1 MITVCIRGI
10 TQFATLMAI
19 TVTLLSLP
27 ATAGNKSFSS
37 STDKNQIS
45 NLITNLDALLAAGEV
60 QKATVIADEI
70 LKISGLSQPPATLQ
84 MGRYL
89 EKIGTAYWRNGE
101 PKKALPLLQ
110 QSLFI
115 REKALGSN
123 HIETA
128 LNLASLGFVYDL
140 LGQHQQ
146 SLSSHKQALS
156 IVERI
161 YGTDSPIVATSLDIL
176 ANEYHALSQF
186 RDENPLRDR
195 ALAIRE
201 KAVANGEKL
210 DTWDKLFSLASGYEH
225 KLDFE
230 KALPIY
236 EQALLMTEKTYG
248 AQSALLPLNLEKVAN
263 SLKMLGRYQEALPL
277 LQRALAICEASFPFD
292 DLRTANALE
301 SLAQALGTLNQR
313 NAALP
318 MEVRVLAIGE
328 KNFGLTNKVILGP
341 LERLANSYMR
351 LGRYDDA
358 STLFQRMLAIA
369 EQSVNSDD
377 PEIAWH
383 LDAAAVA
390 LLEQGKYA
398 IALPFFE
405 KSLKIRESAKGALG
419 ADEILIAN
427 SLQNLAATYSSLA
440 NYEKALPLAKR
451 ALEIAEKND
460 KANFDFGKIRFLTT
474 LADIY
479 ADLGQ
484 YENALPLVQQV
495 IASNEVF
502 PGKDHEAT
510 ALSLTRLASIYL
522 QLGQRELAISVN
534 QRALE
539 ILERRLGLDHPDTAQ
554 VMNNLASDYL
564 ANREHWKA
572 LDLLQRALKAQELRL
587 GSMHPATAI
596 SYSNIA
602 VAYGNLGQYD
612 LAQAMAN
619 RALEIDELVFGS
631 AHPSTASTWTTLAAI
646 WYESNQLNAAIF
658 AGKQAI
664 NIQQSIRERISK
676 IGTAEVVSYSA
687 TLRYQYEHLSG
698 WLTEA
703 GRISEAQ
710 QVLDMLKETEHFDF
724 IRRASDGDP
733 RKTRIGYTRSEQEW
747 LPRYEQISSRLSA
760 LGAEQQVLEKKSK
773 LGLTDVEQAR
783 QKQLQ
788 ADLKIAQAAFTAYL
802 DDMRTGFAKKGSA
815 RVAEVEESSEQS
827 LKAMQATLKAMD
839 PGAVLVRYY
848 MTDTQVKMLVTTS
861 GVQLARDATIA
872 PKELNSKIAAF
883 NAALRDPKSNP
894 LPLAQELYTA
904 LVGPIAQD
912 LQQAGATTV
921 MLYLDGALRYLPFSA
936 LHDGKQ
942 YLVERW
948 RMPIY
953 TAVAKDKLREGAT
966 AQWTAAGMGVTRPWR
981 DFAALPAVKA
991 ELGGVVQS
999 APSLWASLGLAG
1011 MTSNGALPGEL
1022 FLDEAFTAKSLK
1034 DVGQRPFSVVHIAS
1048 HFRFSPG
1055 TEVNSALL
1063 LGDGQELTLGD
1074 IRTQGYS
1081 FKNVDLLTLSACETG
1096 LGGGRDERGR
1106 EIEGFGVIAQQQGA
1120 KAVLAT
1126 LWPVADQSTALLMQE
1141 LYRQRQE
1148 KHLTKAEALR
1158 QAQLTVMGQKKYGHP
1173 FYWAPFILMGN
1184 WL

>member
-1 MITVCIRGI
+1 MRGATRFVTMMTVI
-10 TQFATLMAI
+10 ATLLPLPSAAAENGGLHGTAVNTNI
-19 TVTLLSLP
+19 SKLVDSLDILL
-27 ATAGNKSFSS
+27 TTG
-37 STDKNQIS
+37 D
-45 NLITNLDALLAAGEV
+45 V
-60 QKATVIADEI
+60 QKAAAAADAI
-70 LKISGLSQPPATLQ
+70 LKLSGKPKSLTTLQ
-84 MGRYL
+84 AGRYL
-89 EKIGTAYWRNGE
+89 EKIGDAYWRNGE
-101 PKKALPLLQ
+101 YNKALPPIQ
-110 QSLFI
+110 QALFI
-115 REKALGSN
+115 RKKILGVN
-123 HIETA
+123 HTETA
-128 LNLASLGFVYDL
+128 LNLTLLGFVYGSI
-140 LGQHQQ
+140 GQYQK
-146 SLSSHKQALS
+146 SVSSHKQSLS
-156 IVERI
+156 IYEIIFGPEDPRI
-161 YGTDSPIVATSLDIL
+161 LASLDIL
-176 ANEYHALSQF
+176 ADAHHELEQF
-186 RDENPLRDR
+186 PAENILRDR

-201 KAVANGEKL
+201 KEVASGEKL

-225 KLDFE
+225 KLDFA
-230 KALPIY
+230 KVLPLY
-236 EQALLMTEKTYG
+236 EQALLLTEKSYG
-248 AQSALLPLNLEKVAN
+248 SESALLPFNLEKVAN
-263 SLKMLGRYQEALPL
+263 SLKMLGRYEEALPL
-277 LQRALAICEASFPFD
+277 LQRSLSICETSFPAN
-292 DLRTANALE
+292 DLRTANALQ

-318 MEVRVLAIGE
+318 LEVRVLAIRE
-328 KNFGLTNKVILGP
+328 QNFGSTNKAIIGS
-341 LERLANSYMR
+341 LEGLANTYMA

-358 STLFQRMLAIA
+358 TTLFQRMLAIA
-369 EQSVNSDD
+369 ELSVNSDD

-390 LLEQGKYA
+390 LLEQGKYV
-398 IALPFFE
+398 IALPLFE
-405 KSLKIRESAKGALG
+405 KSLKIREAAKGSFG
-419 ADEILIAN
+419 ADEMMIAN
-427 SLQNLAATYSSLA
+427 SLQNLAATYSYLA
-440 NYEKALPLAKR
+440 NYEIALPLAKR
-451 ALEIAEKND
+451 ALEVAEAND
-460 KANFDFGKIRFLTT
+460 KWYFDIGKVRFLTI
-474 LADIY
+474 LAAIY
-479 ADLGQ
+479 LDLGE
-484 YENALPLVQQV
+484 YENALPLLQQV
-495 IASNEVF
+495 VASNELF
-502 PGKDHEAT
+502 LGKDHEST
-510 ALSLTRLASIYL
+510 ALSLTGLASIYL
-522 QLGQRELAISVN
+522 QLGQRDLAISVN

-539 ILERRLGLDHPDTAQ
+539 ILERRLGSDHPDTAQ
-554 VMNNLASDYL
+554 VMNNLAVDYV
-564 ANREHWKA
+564 ANRENRKA
-572 LDLLQRALKAQELRL
+572 LDLLQRAQKVQELRL

-664 NIQQSIRERISK
+664 NIQQSIRAQISK
-676 IGTAEVVSYSA
+676 IGTAEVASYSA
-687 TLRYQYEHLSG
+687 TLHYQYEHLSA

-710 QVLDMLKETEHFDF
+710 QVLDMFKETEHFDF

-747 LPRYEQISSRLSA
+747 LPRYEQISSHLA
-760 LGAEQQVLEKKSK
+760 TLGVEQQVLDKKAK
-773 LGLTDVEQAR
+773 LGLTGVELAR

-788 ADLKIAQAAFTAYL
+788 ADLKVAQAAFSAYL
-802 DDMRTGFAKKGSA
+802 DEMRTGFAKKGAA

-827 LKAMQATLKAMD
+827 LKTMQATLKAMD

-921 MLYLDGALRYLPFSA
+921 MLYLDGALRYLPFGA

-942 YLVERW
+942 YVVERW
-948 RMPIY
+948 STPIY

-966 AQWTAAGMGVTRPWR
+966 AQWTAAGMGVTRAWQGSNDPKR
-981 DFAALPAVKA
+981 GPEFPALLGVKQ
-991 ELGGVVQS
+991 E
-999 APSLWASLGLAG
+999 LAG
-1011 MTSNGALPGEL
+1011 IVKSASFFKLGVDGSLPGEL
-1022 FLDEAFTAKSLK
+1022 FLDEAFTAKSLR

-1055 TEVNSALL
+1055 TEINSALL

-1096 LGGGRDERGR
+1096 RGGGRDEQGR

-1148 KHLTKAEALR
+1148 KHLTKAEAIR
-1158 QAQLTVMGQKKYGHP
+1158 QAQLTVMAQKKYAHP